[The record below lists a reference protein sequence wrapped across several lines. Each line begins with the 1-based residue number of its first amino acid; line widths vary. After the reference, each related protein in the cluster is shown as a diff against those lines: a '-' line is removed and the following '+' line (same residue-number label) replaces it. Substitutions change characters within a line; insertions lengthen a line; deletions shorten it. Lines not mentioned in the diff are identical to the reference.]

1 MEKTRVLMCGSS
13 RRERGGM
20 NSVIEQLLTNDWGNN
35 IELSYLSTHI
45 SGKNIIKV
53 LYFFGAYT
61 KLLFLLVFNRFDI
74 AHIHMSYKGS
84 FYRKYYVSKLCKKF
98 NKKVII
104 HLHGSEFKD
113 FYNRADD
120 KLKEQIIELFSMVDC
135 TIALGNEWFNF
146 IKSIVPNANVEIIN
160 NAVKIPKEQKL
171 KSSDENKFLF
181 LGALIERKGVQDLIE
196 AAKILKSKGI
206 KKFKCLIAG
215 DGPEKDKLLNLV
227 KKYELE
233 DNFEF
238 LGWIN
243 GIQKQEL
250 LINSDVLVLPS
261 YNEGLPIAI
270 LEAMSYS
277 LPIISTDVGSI
288 SEAVKENC
296 NGYLIKPGDY
306 NALEKAMSYMILDE
320 KLWGDF
326 SKQSRTIAESYFSE
340 DIFFDKI
347 SKLYLK
353 LSELVD

>member
-1 MEKTRVLMCGSS
+1 MERVRVLMCGSS
-13 RRERGGM
+13 TKVHGGM
-20 NSVIEQLLTNDWGNN
+20 NSVVNQLMRHNWGDNIKLIYLPTHTIGNN
-35 IELSYLSTHI
+35 FKKIFYFSISY
-45 SGKNIIKV
+45 IK
-53 LYFFGAYT
+53 LF
-61 KLLFLLVFNRFDI
+61 FLLLFNRFDVV
-74 AHIHMSYKGS
+74 HLHMSYKGS

-120 KLKEQIIELFSMVDC
+120 KLKKQIIELFSMVDC

-215 DGPEKDKLLNLV
+215 DGPEKDKLVNLV

-250 LINSDVLVLPS
+250 LINSDVLILPS

-340 DIFFDKI
+340 DTFFDKI